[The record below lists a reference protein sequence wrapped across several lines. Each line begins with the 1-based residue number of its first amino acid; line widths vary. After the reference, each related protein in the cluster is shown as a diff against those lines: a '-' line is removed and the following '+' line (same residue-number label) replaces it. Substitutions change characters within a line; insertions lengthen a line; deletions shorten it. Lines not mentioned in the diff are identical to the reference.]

1 MVKKL
6 IDMPRGT
13 MIVRRDVNF
22 EQVDSIVEEFTVG
35 SRLNNI
41 IVNDLLYG
49 VGSRPTLP
57 SCFEDEEELKQD
69 GVDPLS
75 DMRHDSW
82 HDASVAMNPTF
93 QRTEQTIEL
102 GSQVETSGTD
112 DTSKDE

>member
-1 MVKKL
+1 MSVKLRTFNKERFSNSSER
-6 IDMPRGT
+6 P
-13 MIVRRDVNF
+13 
-22 EQVDSIVEEFTVG
+22 
-35 SRLNNI
+35 LNIETSTSLSVI
-41 IVNDLLYG
+41 IKNDLLYG

-57 SCFEDEEELKQD
+57 SCFEDEDELNQD

-93 QRTEQTIEL
+93 QRTEQTIEV
-102 GSQVETSGTD
+102 GSQIETMSTD

>member
-1 MVKKL
+1 MKL
-6 IDMPRGT
+6 RKPK
-13 MIVRRDVNF
+13 IVRHRVAEVDTEYVFEPRQEFSLSDV
-22 EQVDSIVEEFTVG
+22 IK
-35 SRLNNI
+35 
-41 IVNDLLYG
+41 NDLLYG

-82 HDASVAMNPTF
+82 HDASVAMNPQF
-93 QRTEQTIEL
+93 GRIEQTIEV
-102 GSQVETSGTD
+102 GSNVETTTTD